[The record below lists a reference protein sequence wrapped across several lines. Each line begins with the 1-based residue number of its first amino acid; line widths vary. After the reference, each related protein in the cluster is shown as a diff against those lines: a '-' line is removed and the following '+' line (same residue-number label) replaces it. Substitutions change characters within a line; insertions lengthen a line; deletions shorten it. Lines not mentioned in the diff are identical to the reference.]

1 MDQSETVHNDPM
13 PRVARPKLSDDAR
26 SALATL
32 GEPVNFAILSRL
44 LAEGPLTRG
53 RIAELVEVNRVTV
66 QDHLETLRELGVIEA
81 HPIQEPD
88 GKRHRYEYVVLEQ
101 VVSECYRD
109 LGVELGLGR
118 TRPASK

>member
-1 MDQSETVHNDPM
+1 M

-26 SALATL
+26 SALASL

-44 LAEGPLTRG
+44 LEEGPLTRG

-101 VVSECYRD
+101 VVSERYRD